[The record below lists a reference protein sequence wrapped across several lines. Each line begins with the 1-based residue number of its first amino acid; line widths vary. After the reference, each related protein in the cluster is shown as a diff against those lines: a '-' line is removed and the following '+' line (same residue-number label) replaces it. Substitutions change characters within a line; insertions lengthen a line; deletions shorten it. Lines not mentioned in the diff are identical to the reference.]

1 MREKKETGQCQAK
14 ASGEHKSEASKTPIH
29 NNPINAGAKTVQTTE
44 HKKEK
49 EPDEEDTHLKAH
61 NLK

>member
-14 ASGEHKSEASKTPIH
+14 ARCEQQNKAGKTPIY

-44 HKKEK
+44 HKKDK